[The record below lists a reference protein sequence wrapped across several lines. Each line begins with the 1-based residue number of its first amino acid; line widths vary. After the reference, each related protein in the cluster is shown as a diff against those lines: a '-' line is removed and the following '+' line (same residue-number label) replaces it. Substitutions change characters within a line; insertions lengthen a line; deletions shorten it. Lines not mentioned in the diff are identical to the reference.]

1 MRSDEFVT
9 LRTGAIKNIC
19 PNITKESALSNQ
31 RTEII
36 GRGTWLDMVARR
48 VIECEEKL
56 NRKVS
61 VLRTESGLGASGI
74 PHIGSLGDAIRA
86 YGVKIALETQGRKA
100 EFIAYSD
107 DLDGLRKVPSGMP
120 ESLKNFLGQPVSA
133 IPDPYNCHASYAVH
147 INSLLRDAMDKCGAE
162 YVFHSA
168 TEDYRKGILLDQVRK
183 ILASAEKV
191 GEIVKEEVGQ
201 EKFTEVLPYFPICGS
216 CGRIYT
222 TKSTAFDEK
231 SDKLLYS
238 CEGTAEVKGQQL
250 TGCGYKGEVD
260 IKDGRG
266 KLPWKGEFA
275 ARWTTLHINFE
286 AYGKDIADSVR
297 INDRICEEILGYPPP
312 SHVRYEL
319 FLDKGG
325 KKISKSKSAVD
336 VLTPQTW
343 FKYAPPVSLNLLMFK
358 RITGARNV
366 GVEDIPTFV
375 NELNHL
381 EEIYFGLRK
390 IGDEKEAAKLKGLY
404 EYAYFLKPPPA
415 ATAHVPYNLL
425 VYLVTVA
432 PPENRMDYVEKK
444 LREYGYLKDGL
455 SPSIQQ
461 QLDYAAN
468 WARDFQEIP
477 ETEIEIKNAE
487 KLAIEDLIAIVR
499 NETDER
505 VLQNSIFN
513 LAKKYAIEPSN
524 FFKLLYTILLGSPR
538 GPRLG
543 PYIKAMGSENVARAL
558 GRAIGTTVAS

>member
-1 MRSDEFVT
+1 MRIDEFVT
-9 LRTGAIKNIC
+9 VRRGAIKNIC
-19 PNITKESALSNQ
+19 PNVTKELALSNQ

-48 VIECEEKL
+48 VTEREEKL
-56 NRKVS
+56 GRKAS

-107 DLDGLRKVPSGMP
+107 DLDGLRKVPTGMP
-120 ESLKNFLGQPVSA
+120 DSLKNFLGQPVSA
-133 IPDPYNCHASYAVH
+133 IPDPYNCHQSYAVH
-147 INSLLRDAMDKCGAE
+147 INSLLRDAMDKCGVE

-168 TEDYRKGILLDQVRK
+168 TEDYRQGLLLDQVRK
-183 ILASAEKV
+183 ILTSAEKV
-191 GEIVKEEVGQ
+191 GDIVKDEVGQ
-201 EKFTEVLPYFPICGS
+201 DKYTAVLPYFPICGS

-222 TKSTAFDEK
+222 TKSTSYDEK
-231 SDKLLYS
+231 TDKLLYA
-238 CEGTAEVKGQQL
+238 CEGAAEIRGQQL

-275 ARWTTLHINFE
+275 ARWTELHINFE
-286 AYGKDIADSVR
+286 AYGKDIFDSVR
-297 INDRICEEILGYPPP
+297 INDRICEQILGYPPP
-312 SHVRYEL
+312 YHVRYEL

-325 KKISKSKSAVD
+325 KKISKSKSALD

-343 FKYAPPVSLNLLMFK
+343 FKYAPPNSLNLLMFK
-358 RITGARNV
+358 RITGARNI
-366 GVEDIPTFV
+366 GVDDIPTFV
-375 NELNHL
+375 TELNNL

-390 IGDEKEAAKLKGLY
+390 VSDEKDAAKLKGLY
-404 EYAYFLKPPPA
+404 EYSYFLKPPPA
-415 ATAHVPYNLL
+415 ANTHVPYNLL
-425 VYLVTVA
+425 VYLVTVS
-432 PPENRMDYVEKK
+432 PPDNPMNYIEKK
-444 LREYGYLKDGL
+444 LREYGYLKDGVT
-455 SPSIQQ
+455 PEIQQ
-461 QLDYAAN
+461 QLDYATN
-468 WARDFQEIP
+468 WAKDFQEIP
-477 ETEIEIKNAE
+477 ETKIEINNSE
-487 KLAIEDLIAIVR
+487 RLALEDLIAIVR

-505 VLQNSIFN
+505 ILQNSIFN
-513 LAKKYAIEPSN
+513 LAKKYAIEPSS

-558 GRAIGTTVAS
+558 GRAIGTTPTS